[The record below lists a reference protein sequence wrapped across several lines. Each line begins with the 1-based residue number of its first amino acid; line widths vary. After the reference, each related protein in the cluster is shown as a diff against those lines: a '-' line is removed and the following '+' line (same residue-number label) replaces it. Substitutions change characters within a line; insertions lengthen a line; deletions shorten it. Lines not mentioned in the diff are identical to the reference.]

1 MNLTPH
7 FKDKKLSS
15 EEKGFCFSEHS
26 ADDVFPLSLM
36 MFVSHIE
43 SSVPSLNFQFFC
55 KKTQIF

>member
-7 FKDKKLSS
+7 FKDEKLSS

-26 ADDVFPLSLM
+26 ADDIFPLSLM

-43 SSVPSLNFQFFC
+43 SSVPSLNFQFFL
-55 KKTQIF
+55 